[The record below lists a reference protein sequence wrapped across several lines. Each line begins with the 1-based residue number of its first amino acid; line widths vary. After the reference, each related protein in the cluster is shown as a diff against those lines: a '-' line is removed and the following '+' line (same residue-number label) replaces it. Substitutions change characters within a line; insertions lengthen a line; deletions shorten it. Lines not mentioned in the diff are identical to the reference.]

1 MARAYAVDDFDAIRA
16 RLAELRR
23 ERATA
28 EVETME
34 DAAEQRLKIS
44 LTPGRRL
51 AKDLMIVRRLRG
63 VGDARIWPPKS

>member
-23 ERATA
+23 ERAVA
-28 EVETME
+28 KVETME
-34 DAAEQRLKIS
+34 AAADRRLKIS
-44 LTPGRRL
+44 LAPGRRL
-51 AKDLMIVRRLRG
+51 ATDLMILRRLRG

>member
-34 DAAEQRLKIS
+34 HAAEQRLKIS
-44 LTPGRRL
+44 LAPGRRL
-51 AKDLMIVRRLRG
+51 AKDLTILRRIRG
-63 VGDARIWPPKS
+63 TDIRVWPPKS